1 MKLSKPSSTSIGL
14 LFLLIACVNPIADA
28 KSGGDFYE
36 NLSRLNKVLFEVN
49 TKYVEEVDPSDIT
62 EAAVEGLHGV
72 LDPHTAMFTPEDY
85 SDLKVSTD
93 GEFGGLG
100 ITISIREDW
109 LTVITP
115 LQGTPAFKI
124 GLQAGDK
131 IVKIDGE
138 STEGITV
145 DDAVGKL
152 RGKIGTE
159 VTISVAREGF
169 AEELEFVIE
178 RGKIIIHS
186 VPFSG
191 MVESGVGYIKVA
203 QFSKTTGDD
212 VRDAIVELQSQGM
225 KKLILDLRY
234 NPGGLLNQAIEVS
247 DLFLDKGKTI
257 VSTKGRTQETE
268 ARAENDPLLP
278 KDVPLVVLVNGGS
291 ASASEIVS
299 GAIQDWDRG
308 VILGKTTF
316 GKGSVQTIYPLDN
329 AGHAL
334 KLTTAFYYLP
344 HGRCINKPENGLK
357 IKEQAND
364 SIAKDSSHI
373 KFSTANGRVTYGS
386 GGINPDIDTDGTLLN
401 WYQQLLERNAMFF
414 KFAVKYRPELDNQK
428 VEMTKSWQ
436 VPKKVI
442 KAFNDYVSQDTIFA
456 KSKTGSETVVNML
469 NEVVVKENEALGI
482 DSTAKDTTEVGKA
495 IKALESALKSQ
506 RTQAFDQNR
515 TYIERAL
522 KREFLSAYLGDKA
535 STSYMLQYDK
545 QIQEALAVLKDE
557 KRYQKILT
565 EGEPQPKPT
574 EDTKTKKSK

>member
-1 MKLSKPSSTSIGL
+1 MKLFKPSSTGVGL

-49 TKYVEEVDPSDIT
+49 TKYVEDVDPKDIT
-62 EAAVEGLHGV
+62 AAAVEGLHGV
-72 LDPHTAMFTPEDY
+72 LDPHTAMFSPEDY

-124 GLQAGDK
+124 GLQAGDR

-138 STEGITV
+138 STEGISV

-159 VTISVAREGF
+159 VTIGVARQGF
-169 AEELEFVIE
+169 AEELEFTIE

-186 VPFSG
+186 VPYAG
-191 MVESGVGYIKVA
+191 MVKKDVGYIKVA
-203 QFSKTTGDD
+203 QFSKTTADD
-212 VRDAIVELQSQGM
+212 VRESIINLKSKGM
-225 KKLILDLRY
+225 TKLILDLRY

-247 DLFLDKGKTI
+247 DLFLEKGKTI

-268 ARAENDPLLP
+268 ARAENDPLLGQ
-278 KDVPLVVLVNGGS
+278 DVPLVVLVNGGS

-308 VILGKTTF
+308 VILGKTSF

-344 HGRCINKPENGLK
+344 HGRCINNPENGIK
-357 IKEQAND
+357 IKED
-364 SIAKDSSHI
+364 SKDTTAIDSSSI

-386 GGINPDIDTDGTLLN
+386 GGINPDVEAEGTLIN

-414 KFAVKYRPELDNQK
+414 KFAVKHRIELDKQK
-428 VEMTKSWQ
+428 IQMTPSWQ
-436 VPKKVI
+436 VPKSVL
-442 KAFNDYVSQDTIFA
+442 KAFQDYVSKDSVFA

-469 NEVVVKENEALGI
+469 NEVVVKENEALGV
-482 DSTAKDTTEVGKA
+482 DSVSQKKTEVGQA
-495 IKALESALKSQ
+495 ILALEQALKNQ
-506 RTQAFDQNR
+506 RTQAFEQNK

-522 KREFLSAYLGDKA
+522 KREFLSAYLGDKE
-535 STSYMLQYDK
+535 STSYMLQFDD
-545 QIQEALAVLKDE
+545 QIQEALKVLDDK
-557 KRYQKILT
+557 KRYEKILT
-565 EGEPQPKPT
+565 VGEAK
-574 EDTKTKKSK
+574 EDNLASKTKK

>member
-49 TKYVEEVDPSDIT
+49 TKYVEDVDPSDIT

-100 ITISIREDW
+100 ITISIRDNW

-131 IVKIDGE
+131 IVKIDNE
-138 STEGITV
+138 TTEGISV

-152 RGKIGTE
+152 RGKIGTD
-159 VTISVAREGF
+159 VVIHVVRAGY
-169 AEELEFVIE
+169 AEELEFTIE

-186 VPFSG
+186 VPYSSL
-191 MVESGVGYIKVA
+191 VKAEVGYIKVA
-203 QFSKTTGDD
+203 QFSKTTADD
-212 VRDAIVELQSQGM
+212 VRDAITDLQSKGM

-247 DLFLDKGKTI
+247 DLFLEKGKVI

-268 ARAENDPLLP
+268 ARAEKEPLIGP
-278 KDVPLVVLVNGGS
+278 EVPLVVLVNGGS

-344 HGRCINKPENGLK
+344 HGRCINKPENGIK
-357 IKEQAND
+357 IKED
-364 SIAKDSSHI
+364 SKDTSAVDSSAI

-386 GGINPDIDTDGTLLN
+386 GGINPDVETEGTLIN

-414 KFAVKYRPELDNQK
+414 KFAVKYRPELDQK
-428 VEMTKSWQ
+428 KTQVTSAWQ
-436 VPKKVI
+436 VPNAVVKDF
-442 KAFNDYVSQDTIFA
+442 ADYVAADTVFA

-469 NEVVVKENEALGI
+469 NEVVVKENEAMGI
-482 DSTAKDTTEVGKA
+482 DSASSDTTEVGKA
-495 IKALESALKSQ
+495 ILALEKALKIQ
-506 RTQAFDQNR
+506 RTQAFSQNKQ
-515 TYIERAL
+515 YVKRAL
-522 KREFLSAYLGDKA
+522 KREFLSAYLGDKS
-535 STSYMLQYDK
+535 STSYMLQFDN
-545 QIQEALAVLKDE
+545 QVQEALKILEDKV
-557 KRYQKILT
+557 RYQKILT
-565 EGEPQPKPT
+565 EGEKS
-574 EDTKTKKSK
+574 EDKSSQEAAVKK